1 MTLLDNLV
9 KTYDVRGLV
18 GSELTESVC
27 EALGFGFAQELGLA
41 DKNFLIGFDMRESSP
56 ALAAAFARGAA
67 LSGAEALSLGLCST
81 DMSYFASGSL
91 NLPAVMFTASHNPAT
106 YNGIKFSRAKAR
118 SISLDTGLAAIRDRA
133 EAFLAAREAAGFAP
147 SQSAPGSNTNSGEP
161 ELKQLEIARDYALKL
176 RSMVGLGKRRLR
188 VVVDAA
194 NGMAGYSVP
203 LVLGDAAGLDP
214 LNLEII
220 ELYFELDG
228 RFPNHEPNPLVE
240 KNLADLKRAVIE
252 HQADLGLAFD
262 GDADRCFVVDELG
275 EAVNPSAVTAIVAK
289 REISRVHNLGEPN
302 PSVLHNLLTSKFVA
316 ECIVASGATPIE
328 TRVGHSLIK
337 EEMAKTQAVFGGEHS
352 AHYYFRDFWG
362 ADNGMLAGLH
372 VLAELSSS
380 DGKMSDLSK
389 AHSPYFQS
397 GEINSTVADV
407 ASAQARVQSHFADAA
422 ASRLDGL
429 TLKSERGSGWWWLN
443 LRPSN
448 TEPLL
453 RLNVE
458 SDSIE
463 IMQRVRDEALTLI
476 RSL

>member
-18 GSELTESVC
+18 GVELIESVC
-27 EALGFGFAQELGLA
+27 EALGFGFAQELELA
-41 DKNFLIGFDMRESSP
+41 NKNFLIGFDMRESSP

-67 LSGAEALSLGLCST
+67 LAGAEALSLGLCST

-91 NLPAVMFTASHNPAT
+91 NLPSVMFTASHNPAT
-106 YNGIKFSRAKAR
+106 YNGIKFSRAAAR
-118 SISLDTGLAAIRDRA
+118 GISLDTGLAAIRDRA
-133 EAFLAAREAAGFAP
+133 KAFLAAREADSPEPSDAERAKHALLGHAP
-147 SQSAPGSNTNSGEP
+147 PQ
-161 ELKQLEIARDYALKL
+161 QLEIARDYALKL
-176 RSMVGLGKRRLR
+176 RSMVSLGQRRLR

-203 LVLGDAAGLDP
+203 LVLGAAAGLEP

-228 RFPNHEPNPLVE
+228 RFPNHEPNPLDE
-240 KNLADLKRAVIE
+240 KNLADLKRAVVE
-252 HQADLGLAFD
+252 HKADLGLAFD

-289 REISRVHNLGEPN
+289 REIDRVHKLGELN
-302 PSVLHNLLTSKFVA
+302 PRVLHNLLTSKFVA
-316 ECIVASGATPIE
+316 ESIVASGATPVE

-337 EEMAKTQAVFGGEHS
+337 DEMAKTQAVFGGEHS

-380 DGKMSDLSK
+380 DRKMSDLSK
-389 AHSPYFQS
+389 AHNPYFQS
-397 GEINSTVADV
+397 GEINSTVADFV
-407 ASAQARVQSHFADAA
+407 SAQQRVQAHFADAL
-422 ASRLDGL
+422 ASWLDGL
-429 TLKSERGSGWWWLN
+429 TLKSEQASGWWWLN

-448 TEPLL
+448 TEELL

-458 SDSIE
+458 SESLDV
-463 IMQRVRDEALTLI
+463 MQRVRDEALALI